1 MTEQRTAIVTGAAKR
16 VGADIVKALIERG
29 WTVIAHVH
37 NAEDEVA
44 AGAHKVA
51 ADLSDVDC
59 ADRIFAA
66 AQGLP
71 PVRLV
76 VNNAARFAWDG
87 FGEFNP
93 EELDEHMHVNL
104 RASLLLTEALASRH
118 QDGDALV
125 VNILDAKLS
134 APNPDYL
141 SYTLSKQALAG
152 LTELSARALAAR
164 GIRVNAIAPALML
177 RSPGQTDANFRAMHE
192 RNPLRRG
199 VTSEHVIA
207 AIDYLVAAT
216 VVTGEVLTIDSGLR
230 FDPPERDVQFLES

>member
-1 MTEQRTAIVTGAAKR
+1 
-16 VGADIVKALIERG
+16 
-29 WTVIAHVH
+29 
-37 NAEDEVA
+37 
-44 AGAHKVA
+44 
-51 ADLSDVDC
+51 
-59 ADRIFAA
+59 
-66 AQGLP
+66 
-71 PVRLV
+71 
-76 VNNAARFAWDG
+76 
-87 FGEFNP
+87 
-93 EELDEHMHVNL
+93 L